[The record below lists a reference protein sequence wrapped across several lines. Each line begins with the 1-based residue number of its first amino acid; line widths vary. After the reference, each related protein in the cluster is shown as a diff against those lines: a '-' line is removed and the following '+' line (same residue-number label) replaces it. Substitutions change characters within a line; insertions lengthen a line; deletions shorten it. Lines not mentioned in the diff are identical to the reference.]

1 LHRSGVP
8 LCTRKQNYGIAQC
21 ANVESIQNH
30 APQFSAQFAIC
41 VRSDVIDIVVMDGR
55 HGAQPLTQ
63 PEERARTMFIS
74 LLRNFRAWWRYET
87 AVRDLLKLNDRE
99 LIDLGITR
107 NDVDRVALEQA
118 GGAPT
123 GNEEQGPAA

>member
-1 LHRSGVP
+1 MS
-8 LCTRKQNYGIAQC
+8 
-21 ANVESIQNH
+21 
-30 APQFSAQFAIC
+30 
-41 VRSDVIDIVVMDGR
+41 
-55 HGAQPLTQ
+55 
-63 PEERARTMFIS
+63 IS